1 MATSRE
7 GTHVARLRPP
17 GALIRDGLT
26 WLDQVRAYAPP
37 GSAEPLARISRSAA
51 DLAAV
56 LPSTDA
62 ETAAAE
68 SLAIAYA
75 AITGWREIP
84 ASTRD
89 RYSQHL
95 EDALARLADRM
106 ELIVE
111 SLAVA
116 RSRRVEAIADQVRA
130 MPAYE
135 PRPAPALRPAPAPAA
150 EPFGLVFV
158 IAATVILALVFGVT
172 RCSTTP
178 DQPHAMPTAT
188 WSHS

>member
-1 MATSRE
+1 MATSRG
-7 GTHVARLRPP
+7 GTQVARLRPP
-17 GALIRDGLT
+17 GALIRDGLA

-37 GSAEPLARISRSAA
+37 GSADPLARISRSAA

-56 LPSTDA
+56 LPPTDV

-84 ASTRD
+84 AGARD
-89 RYSQHL
+89 RHSQHL
-95 EDALARLADRM
+95 EDALARLADRL
-106 ELIVE
+106 EVIVE
-111 SLAVA
+111 GLAVA
-116 RSRRVEAIADQVRA
+116 RSRRVEAIADQVRG

-135 PRPAPALRPAPAPAA
+135 PQPAAPAPAPAA
-150 EPFGLVFV
+150 PAEPFGLGLM
-158 IAATVILALVFGVT
+158 IAAAVILALIFGVT
-172 RCSTTP
+172 RCSAEP

-188 WSHS
+188 WSNP